1 MIRVLV
7 VDDDFMVAKVH
18 AAFVSRTPGFSV
30 VGLAHTGATALQAV
44 AALEPDIVLLDV
56 YLPDINGL
64 SLLQQLRSS
73 DGPGARAEVLVVTAA
88 NDAASVTAALRVGAA
103 GYLIKPFKQGDLQL
117 RLDQI
122 ADRLR
127 RLDELAGSTEARQNE
142 VDRVFR
148 GDLPQ
153 AVAASGLPK
162 GLAAETLQLV
172 ERLLREA
179 GGAGL
184 SASDCAQASGMS
196 RVSARRYLE
205 YLARQGVADVSA
217 TYGGAGRPERRF
229 RAV

>member
-18 AAFVSRTPGFSV
+18 AAFVTRTPGFEV
-30 VGLAHTGATALQAV
+30 VGLAHTGASALQAV
-44 AALEPDIVLLDV
+44 AALEPDIVLLDL

-64 SLLQQLRSS
+64 DLLQQLRAS

-88 NDAASVTAALRVGAA
+88 NDAASVSSALRAGAA
-103 GYLIKPFKQGDLQL
+103 GYLIKPFRQADMQVRLEQL
-117 RLDQI
+117 
-122 ADRLR
+122 AYRLR
-127 RLDELAGSTEARQNE
+127 RLDELAGSTEARQVE

-148 GDLPQ
+148 ADPPQ
-153 AVAASGLPK
+153 AGAASALPK
-162 GLAAETLQLV
+162 GVAAETLQLV
-172 ERLLREA
+172 EKLLREA

-205 YLARQGVADVSA
+205 FLAQQGIAGVSA

-229 RAV
+229 RAT

>member
-18 AAFVSRTPGFSV
+18 AAFVTRTPGFEV
-30 VGLAHTGATALQAV
+30 VGLAHTGATALEAI

-88 NDAASVTAALRVGAA
+88 NDAASVAAALRTGAA
-103 GYLIKPFKQGDLQL
+103 GYLIKPFKQDDMHVRLKQL
-117 RLDQI
+117 

-127 RLDELAGSTEARQNE
+127 RLDQLTGSTGSRQVE

-148 GDLPQ
+148 ADPPQ
-153 AVAASGLPK
+153 AVTGSGLPK
-162 GLAAETLQLV
+162 GVAAETLQLV
-172 ERLLREA
+172 EKLLREA
-179 GGAGL
+179 GETGL
-184 SASDCAQASGMS
+184 SASECAQASGMS

-205 YLARQGVADVSA
+205 FLGQQGVAGVSA

-229 RAV
+229 RAT